1 MTLSLLT
8 VTAIG
13 VLSCL
18 AIPLLPRH
26 AQPARTDQLAPPPGR
41 NARA

>member
-8 VTAIG
+8 VIG

-26 AQPARTDQLAPPPGR
+26 AQPVGPH
-41 NARA
+41 

>member
-8 VTAIG
+8 VTATG

-26 AQPARTDQLAPPPGR
+26 AQPAGPR
-41 NARA
+41 